1 MHMDVIQQ
9 VWALGDVG
17 DDGWWIHSPRCD
29 GLPTSR
35 RDPKKQKRYHILDI
49 RTWICSC
56 CNCLNS
62 RVNNLLSDNV
72 LCEGY
77 KALTGPERKDFY
89 KDAGMTVSS
98 LWIFISDFGI
108 ACFGYEV
115 GGFWYPLFYSSF
127 HSLFTMPFQIILK
140 KKKSIEH
147 RLLNYCWSKSLDVC
161 SGVCFVVGMRLG
173 FFLSS
178 K

>member
-1 MHMDVIQQ
+1 MM
-9 VWALGDVG
+9 ALHFSASFIFLVVSSRCGQAIASRWDYHYA
-17 DDGWWIHSPRCD
+17 DSPRCD

-56 CNCLNS
+56 GNSLNS

-98 LWIFISDFGI
+98 L
-108 ACFGYEV
+108 
-115 GGFWYPLFYSSF
+115 
-127 HSLFTMPFQIILK
+127 
-140 KKKSIEH
+140 
-147 RLLNYCWSKSLDVC
+147 
-161 SGVCFVVGMRLG
+161 
-173 FFLSS
+173 
-178 K
+178 